1 MSDSTKSPQTSA
13 EYIAYFRRRAAVVA
27 KLPPVSPPPPR
38 SVRQVAKIL
47 DAMYANQNLPS
58 LRRAGGE
65 GKQGEAGEEEG
76 EFERLRAV
84 ATEEA
89 AKARARAGRAPESG
103 RPRDCPKGAR
113 CVDTA

>member
-1 MSDSTKSPQTSA
+1 MSDNTKSPRTAA

-47 DAMYANQNLPS
+47 DAMYANQNLPL

-65 GKQGEAGEEEG
+65 GKEGEEER
-76 EFERLRAV
+76 EFEGLRAV

-89 AKARARAGRAPESG
+89 ARARARAGRAPESE
-103 RPRDCPKGAR
+103 RPRDYPKGAR
-113 CVDTA
+113 GVDTA

>member
-1 MSDSTKSPQTSA
+1 MSGNTNSPQTAA

-65 GKQGEAGEEEG
+65 GKEGEEEG
-76 EFERLRAV
+76 EFEGLGGRDG
-84 ATEEA
+84 EA
-89 AKARARAGRAPESG
+89 AKARARAGRAPDSG

-113 CVDTA
+113 GVDTA

>member
-1 MSDSTKSPQTSA
+1 MDDNTKSPQTSA
-13 EYIAYFRRRAAVVA
+13 EYVAYFRHRAAVVA

-47 DAMYANQNLPS
+47 DAMYANQNFPS
-58 LRRAGGE
+58 LHRAGGE
-65 GKQGEAGEEEG
+65 GEEGEEEG